1 MLIEKKETMGALL
14 VCLAATLWGF
24 DSIVLTPR
32 LFKLSVPYVVFML
45 HLLPFLGM
53 TLLFG
58 RDEVKNIK
66 KLDSKDLF
74 YFFMV
79 ALFGGS
85 LGTLAIVKALFL
97 VNFDHLTVVTLLQ
110 KLQPVFAVILACV
123 VLKEK
128 ITLKFVLWAV
138 LALIGGYFLT
148 FEFNTPQMAYNGN
161 MLLACAYSLL
171 AAFSFGSAT
180 VFGKRILKNASFRTA
195 LYLRYGFTTLIMLV
209 INLFSGTLNNIYTTQ
224 LNHWVIFIIIG
235 LTTGSG
241 AILIYYRGLRY
252 IPANVATI
260 CELCFPVSS
269 IVFDFIFN
277 GKFLSPIQF
286 VSAVVML
293 FSIYKITQTQ
303 RNN

>member
-1 MLIEKKETMGALL
+1 MLIEKKETMGAAL

-32 LFKLSVPYVVFML
+32 LFKLSVPYVVFMV
-45 HLLPFLGM
+45 HLLPFIGM

-58 RDEVKNIK
+58 KEELRNAR
-66 KLDSKDLF
+66 KLDKKDIM
-74 YFFMV
+74 YFFLV

-85 LGTLAIVKALFL
+85 LGTLSIVKALFL

-110 KLQPVFAVILACV
+110 KLQPVFAVILAWI

-128 ITLKFVLWAV
+128 ITKEFVFWAV

-148 FEFNTPQMAYNGN
+148 FEFNTPQMAYHGN
-161 MLLACAYSLL
+161 MLLACGYSLL

-195 LYLRYGFTTLIMLV
+195 LYLRYGFTALITFI
-209 INLFSGTLNNIYTTQ
+209 INLFGGTLVNVYNTQ
-224 LNHWVIFIIIG
+224 PDQWLIFVIIG
-235 LTTGSG
+235 LTSGSG
-241 AILIYYRGLRY
+241 AILLYYKGLRY
-252 IPANVATI
+252 IAANVATI

-269 IVFDFIFN
+269 ILFDFIFN
-277 GKFLSPIQF
+277 GKFLSGIQI
-286 VSAVVML
+286 VSAALML
-293 FSIYKITQTQ
+293 FSIYRITQS
-303 RNN
+303 RRG